1 MTKWKRLRR
10 RKERKRTEELRG
22 SKAEEK
28 PEEQTF
34 RLKQERERVE
44 FEKQL
49 ALTESEKTSGN
60 IQYSQET
67 EKLDNTKN
75 SKPTTI
81 LAQIP
86 RYAYLL
92 AIFALLSGVF
102 FPLITPGIPFDHV
115 IQGVATLFLG
125 LAGGILLFKATTSDN
140 RRGILIAIGFALITI
155 CLVLVYHIKETFTS
169 LYF

>member
-1 MTKWKRLRR
+1 MTKWKRLRKLR
-10 RKERKRTEELRG
+10 EKKRFEAEVLRP
-22 SKAEEK
+22 KAEVEEVKQTEPEK
-28 PEEQTF
+28 I
-34 RLKQERERVE
+34 
-44 FEKQL
+44 
-49 ALTESEKTSGN
+49 SEN
-60 IQYSQET
+60 IQQSQEI

-102 FPLITPGIPFDHV
+102 FPLITPGIPFDLV

-125 LAGGILLFKATTSDN
+125 LVGGILLFKATTLDN
-140 RRGILIAIGFALITI
+140 RRGILIAIGFALIAI
-155 CLVLVYHIKETFTS
+155 CLVLIYHIRESFSS

>member
-1 MTKWKRLRR
+1 MTKWKRLRKLR
-10 RKERKRTEELRG
+10 EKKRFEAEVLRP
-22 SKAEEK
+22 KAEGKEVKQTEPEK
-28 PEEQTF
+28 IS
-34 RLKQERERVE
+34 K
-44 FEKQL
+44 
-49 ALTESEKTSGN
+49 N
-60 IQYSQET
+60 IQQSQET

-115 IQGVATLFLG
+115 IQGVAVLFLG
-125 LAGGILLFKATTSDN
+125 LAGGILLFKATMSDN
-140 RRGILIAIGFALITI
+140 RRGILIVMGFVLIAISITLI
-155 CLVLVYHIKETFTS
+155 YHLQEAFRS

>member
-1 MTKWKRLRR
+1 MTKWKRLRKLR
-10 RKERKRTEELRG
+10 EKKRFDAEALRP
-22 SKAEEK
+22 KAEGEEVKQTEPEK
-28 PEEQTF
+28 I
-34 RLKQERERVE
+34 
-44 FEKQL
+44 
-49 ALTESEKTSGN
+49 SEN
-60 IQYSQET
+60 IQQSQEI

-125 LAGGILLFKATTSDN
+125 LVGGIVLFKATTSDN
-140 RRGILIAIGFALITI
+140 RRGILIAIGFALIAI
-155 CLVLVYHIKETFTS
+155 SLVLIYQLREVFMSH
-169 LYF
+169 YF

>member
-1 MTKWKRLRR
+1 MTKWKRLRKLR
-10 RKERKRTEELRG
+10 EKKRFETEVLRP
-22 SKAEEK
+22 KAEVEEVKQTEPEK
-28 PEEQTF
+28 IS
-34 RLKQERERVE
+34 K
-44 FEKQL
+44 
-49 ALTESEKTSGN
+49 N
-60 IQYSQET
+60 IQQSQEF

-86 RYAYLL
+86 RYVYLL

-140 RRGILIAIGFALITI
+140 RRGILIAIGFALIAI
-155 CLVLVYHIKETFTS
+155 SLALIYHLQEAFRS
-169 LYF
+169 VFF